1 MGRHPF
7 CGGPRRT
14 RCAES
19 TIRSTSL
26 SRVGAERT
34 RTHVVAIAYSHGPS
48 SDTATLG
55 GGAGLGGAGLGG
67 TMAGSTGTRD
77 GVIAA
82 VAAVDLATVGGATV
96 GVTGTVAD
104 GVEGSVADGIA
115 GVEGDAAA
123 IALSAAE
130 ADALSPNAGA

>member
-34 RTHVVAIAYSHGPS
+34 RTHVVATAYSHGPS

-55 GGAGLGGAGLGG
+55 GGAGLGG